1 MANVKL
7 TEKKLLEKVQAKL
20 VLLIGKKISQQE
32 ILDKCIKFSDHNFD
46 QFIKNEFDSP
56 KITKKLINEI
66 ISNTVRSGYHYPEK
80 SNDELIYGI

>member
-7 TEKKLLEKVQAKL
+7 SEKKLLEKIQAKL

-56 KITKKLINEI
+56 KITKELINKI
-66 ISNTVRSGYHYPEK
+66 ISNTVQSGYHYPEK